1 MRAWPRV
8 PLKHVVDINRRVL
21 PENTPPDTEFRYI
34 DISTCGRGRLEAEP
48 QSMRFADAPSR
59 ARRLVRQGDTIIST
73 VRTYLRAVWPV
84 AGPADDLVVSTG
96 FAVLSPRGQL
106 DPRFLG
112 WVAQSDLVIA
122 EIVARSVGVSYP
134 AINGL
139 EVGEL
144 QVPVPDLAVQRAI
157 ADFLDAETGHIDSLI
172 GRKREVLDLIA
183 QRRTSLVTA
192 LVARGRGATPRADLP
207 WLTAVPSSWPSVPL
221 GLLADVFN
229 GSTPQRDEGDGGDIP
244 WTTSGEIDQGVITV
258 PTAYIS
264 EEARRA
270 HGLRIAPAGS
280 IVVGLVGQ
288 GRTRGL
294 RARLGISTT
303 LNQNLAAICPRDDR
317 LDSSYV
323 GLLLGLAYDD
333 LRNGGRGG
341 NQAALNCEMIKAYR
355 IPVAP
360 RDEQARL
367 VEEFTVEVTRDG
379 AMAALL
385 TKSIE
390 DLLERRQALITAA
403 VNGQVK
409 VPGVAG

>member
-157 ADFLDAETGHIDSLI
+157 AEYLEAEAVRMDTLLAARSRQRELLRDHRQAFRDQLLADMPSTQRRLTHLLNGPISDGPHETPEFMDEGVPFLSVDNMVEDQLSFYGCRRISPQAHETYSRKSSPRRGDVLVTKAASV
-172 GRKREVLDLIA
+172 GRIALVETDEPFSVWSPLAILHPDPSVILPAFLREVLLGSEA
-183 QRRTSLVTA
+183 Q
-192 LVARGRGATPRADLP
+192 
-207 WLTAVPSSWPSVPL
+207 SSM
-221 GLLADVFN
+221 
-229 GSTPQRDEGDGGDIP
+229 R
-244 WTTSGEIDQGVITV
+244 
-258 PTAYIS
+258 
-264 EEARRA
+264 
-270 HGLRIAPAGS
+270 
-280 IVVGLVGQ
+280 
-288 GRTRGL
+288 
-294 RARLGISTT
+294 
-303 LNQNLAAICPRDDR
+303 LAATSNTQENLSMRD
-317 LDSSYV
+317 L
-323 GLLLGLAYDD
+323 
-333 LRNGGRGG
+333 
-341 NQAALNCEMIKAYR
+341 AALRVRVPDLGEQDR
-355 IPVAP
+355 IVRASLAESERVASM
-360 RDEQARL
+360 QTVLARQI
-367 VEEFTVEVTRDG
+367 
-379 AMAALL
+379 ALL
-385 TKSIE
+385 T
-390 DLLERRQALITAA
+390 ERRQALVTAA
-403 VNGQVK
+403 VTGQFEI
-409 VPGVAG
+409 PGVAA